1 MYHICIRVHNSV
13 KRVYVHAHEH
23 VHKVSVW
30 PGHATF
36 SRMHTHTRVS
46 RYAVWPTL
54 HNGNDSLFLC
64 DITCLWH
71 AVGRRTP
78 VRDRGDGCYVW
89 ESAQVYKCTRVHERY
104 MFVSCREKSE
114 HVVSHVLINVEISI
128 FAAFYSED
136 DHVKTRKSLH
146 VLWYWSIAIAQHAA
160 VDWLLTESICTMSDS
175 CCYNSDINFANFIS
189 LYICQFN

>member
-78 VRDRGDGCYVW
+78 VRDRGDGELRVRERTGIQMY
-89 ESAQVYKCTRVHERY
+89 SRTRAVHVRI
-104 MFVSCREKSE
+104 VSGKKR
-114 HVVSHVLINVEISI
+114 
-128 FAAFYSED
+128 
-136 DHVKTRKSLH
+136 TRCFTRSDQRRNLN
-146 VLWYWSIAIAQHAA
+146 IRR
-160 VDWLLTESICTMSDS
+160 LLLGGRS
-175 CCYNSDINFANFIS
+175 CEN
-189 LYICQFN
+189 